1 MTETQTETTLK
12 NKFEES
18 PSMDFPD
25 LETEEKISE
34 RLISDDLLDEDNT
47 VGKACVDGLDIGES
61 NYGRDRDVY
70 KLYFVYKGFKWVAE
84 FDPTQEQDIKNMKK
98 LFNQYDVDIDA
109 PGNIIGKKITVIVG
123 NKKPRL
129 VINGPDI
136 SDIKKQSNRNTV
148 KLSMYRGLTPTIP
161 RLLIQ
166 NLSFSIILGFLIFS
180 LLPKIVFVI
189 FTGLALTMVGS
200 SIITGTTYKSDI
212 PNVDTHTTVKQITGL
227 NTQT

>member
-12 NKFEES
+12 NKFEKS
-18 PSMDFPD
+18 PSIDFPD

-34 RLISDDLLDEDNT
+34 RLMSDDLLDEDNT
-47 VGKACVDGLDIGES
+47 VGQACVDGLDISES

-84 FDPTQEQDIKNMKK
+84 FDPTQEQDIKNIKK
-98 LFNQYDVDIDA
+98 LFEQYNVDIDA

-136 SDIKKQSNRNTV
+136 SDIEKQSNRNTV
-148 KLSMYRGLTPTIP
+148 KLSMYHGLKPTIP
-161 RLLIQ
+161 RILIQ
-166 NLSFSIILGFLIFS
+166 NVSFSIILGFLILS
-180 LLPKIVFVI
+180 LLSKIAFVI
-189 FTGLALTMVGS
+189 FAAIALTIIGS
-200 SIITGTTYKSDI
+200 SIITGTTYKPDI
-212 PNVDTHTTVKQITGL
+212 PNVDTHTSIKQIID
-227 NTQT
+227 